1 MHTKS
6 DKPQTK
12 LTILQQAV
20 QVIMTMELEL
30 RGKRPAVKPAVIIT
44 FTYLKDFKKEKFEK
58 RFQNERD
65 SKIVAR
71 SHFSRSST
79 TSSVNSTEFG
89 DQSENESEKTAGIPL
104 PFRPVCTNRIRLEGR
119 NAWYIA
125 YYMSLNSLRHLRP
138 LISNLRG

>member
-1 MHTKS
+1 MCQMHTKS

-30 RGKRPAVKPAVIIT
+30 RGKHSTVKHNIHQL
-44 FTYLKDFKKEKFEK
+44 YQGKEFKKEHFEK
-58 RFQNERD
+58 RLENE

-71 SHFSRSST
+71 SHYSRSST

-89 DQSENESEKTAGIPL
+89 DQSENESEKTAGIL
-104 PFRPVCTNRIRLEGR
+104 SFRPVCTNRIRLEGR
-119 NAWYIA
+119 NA
-125 YYMSLNSLRHLRP
+125 
-138 LISNLRG
+138 